1 MIQKLSTV
9 TNKVTEDSV
18 AVPKKKVKIPKPIV
32 QEDHLDY
39 SHLYSSFFDIFVGHQ
54 TDPK

>member
-1 MIQKLSTV
+1 VQV
-9 TNKVTEDSV
+9 V
-18 AVPKKKVKIPKPIV
+18 KKKPKIPKPIV
-32 QEDHLDY
+32 ADDSLDY